1 METTQLTKND
11 GSQSYDEAINSS
23 SNSSKNGGNRKF
35 RSRKRDT
42 YKYGF
47 LGYQPDCLQLFNR
60 PAYFLFISSLVTFNF
75 GFVSTGLNNT
85 MLTSIEKRYGLKST
99 QIALFSAFQHLA
111 AGLLATFVC
120 YFGNR
125 HRPVTIAI
133 GCVFSAVGFF
143 TISIPQ
149 YIVPIYKAGVVLVTD
164 TCRSTTSNITA
175 AEFPSSV
182 TDCSGGNLSSDA
194 GVENELDVLPIFL
207 LGYALVG
214 VGVTPLYALGAAH
227 IDSITRRKESSLYF
241 AIFAVTGFVGPA
253 VGFLAGNPVLNIY
266 VDLDQ
271 VCFQK
276 TFFFLRIRQS
286 HLTSAVGLIRGN

>member
-1 METTQLTKND
+1 M
-11 GSQSYDEAINSS
+11 
-23 SNSSKNGGNRKF
+23 
-35 RSRKRDT
+35 
-42 YKYGF
+42 
-47 LGYQPDCLQLFNR
+47 
-60 PAYFLFISSLVTFNF
+60 
-75 GFVSTGLNNT
+75 
-85 MLTSIEKRYGLKST
+85 
-99 QIALFSAFQHLA
+99 
-111 AGLLATFVC
+111 
-120 YFGNR
+120 
-125 HRPVTIAI
+125 
-133 GCVFSAVGFF
+133 
-143 TISIPQ
+143 
-149 YIVPIYKAGVVLVTD
+149 VTD

-214 VGVTPLYALGAAH
+214 VGVTPLYSLGAAH

-271 VCFQK
+271 VYFQK
-276 TFFFLRIRQS
+276 TFLFFALDKVI
-286 HLTSAVGLIRGN
+286 

>member
-1 METTQLTKND
+1 METTKLANND
-11 GSQSYDEAINSS
+11 VDQRHDKTISSGNSGSRLE
-23 SNSSKNGGNRKF
+23 NRK
-35 RSRKRDT
+35 T
-42 YKYGF
+42 AETHKYGF
-47 LGYQPDCLQLFNR
+47 FGYQPDCLQLLNR
-60 PAYFLFISSLVTFNF
+60 PAFFLFTASMVTFNF

-99 QIALFSAFQHLA
+99 QIALFSMCQHLA

-164 TCRSTTSNITA
+164 TCRIRSNITTA
-175 AEFPSSV
+175 GPALSFATSPL
-182 TDCSGGNLSSDA
+182 TDCSQTISSA
-194 GVENELDVLPIFL
+194 GEHDFDVLPIFL

-214 VGVTPLYALGAAH
+214 VGVTPLYSLGAAH
-227 IDSITRRKESSLYF
+227 IDSITQRKESSLYF
-241 AIFAVTGFVGPA
+241 AIFGVIGFVGPA
-253 VGFLAGNPVLNIY
+253 AGFLAGNPVLNIY
-266 VDLDQ
+266 VDIDQ
-271 VCFQK
+271 VCSK
-276 TFFFLRIRQS
+276 
-286 HLTSAVGLIRGN
+286 